1 MDDFVEAGYEV
12 HVNLSPVIVHEGW
25 LAEWA
30 ELLDQ
35 VADGTSVRTRAQLA
49 AEVIFLTHNQDL
61 HEVNLGWHPRGEELL
76 WRPDLQ
82 QPKRS
87 QNGQLNVRYRTGW
100 KGRWVQQLTDLVAEK
115 LPECHVRYA
124 F

>member
-1 MDDFVEAGYEV
+1 
-12 HVNLSPVIVHEGW
+12 VIVHDGW
-25 LAEWA
+25 LEDWA

-35 VADGTSVRTRAQLA
+35 VEAGIGAKAKAQLA
-49 AEVIFLTHNQDL
+49 CEVIMLTHNEAL
-61 HEVNLGWHPRGEELL
+61 HEVNLGWHPKAEQVL

-87 QNGQLNVRYRTGW
+87 QTGGWNVRYRTGD
-100 KGRWVQQLTDLVAEK
+100 KGRYVTALTDLIAER
-115 LPECHVRYA
+115 LPSCRVRYA